1 MKVKIKKMM
10 VVLLLALIL
19 CSAIPINTF
28 AAFITDIN
36 GNARFGIIQNSLNSY
51 GHELHYAQYD
61 GVTYLVFC
69 CQYGSNSP
77 SGQEYVYNSDFIAQ
91 YKEQR
96 AEYEKIAEYIYFGYT
111 MKHGMGLPTT
121 AEAIRDACATQQFVW
136 EYINNNITSQYGAPS
151 RNSWNSNYMSSSIY
165 NNWLSQT
172 EAYYNQ
178 YHTNVSFNNSNN
190 KVDIGDEVVYTDTNG
205 ALQYY
210 DSFEQNING
219 ITFTHTKGSND
230 LKVSVASD
238 CESKATFVSKNYGL
252 YQLLPNGEKYNS
264 SSMSNYVYFSF
275 TSGKVQ
281 NVIFSNY
288 VDPSMFNI
296 SVEVQ
301 SGKIT
306 IVKQDSETG
315 KIAQGDAIL
324 EGAVYE
330 VYAAE
335 DIYNTSGTKKYYAN
349 GDLVATRTTKA
360 DGTTEVVDKLPLGKY
375 LIKETSSS
383 EGYLLDSKEYLV
395 NLKDKDPSAN
405 IVTKSVTSNEV
416 VKKMQIHIF
425 KSGIDKQSGVV
436 QGLEG
441 AEFTIKLESEV
452 QEAYSKG
459 YTYVEVWNGVDE
471 NGNKITVDKN
481 RVAEAQKIA
490 PSYAV
495 MTTDSEGNA
504 YSEEK
509 LPYGKYIGK
518 ETVTPKDF
526 ESAGDFT
533 FSITKDDSEVQEI
546 AQKVKDIIINNEQL
560 EAYIKLVKKDK
571 DTGKTVTLNNAT
583 FQIKAA
589 EDVYDRGN
597 GKLLYKA
604 GDVITQ
610 KIGNTTY
617 DSFTTNANNI
627 VVADNSY
634 SNENDDKGTVT
645 TPLKLKVGSY
655 EITEIKVPE
664 GFLELESPVKF
675 EVEGIRDYDKDQG
688 GDFVKTVE
696 IENDQPTGTVIVDKT
711 VAIRENVDTSLVDI
725 SDLSGIEFRLTA
737 KEDVISPID
746 GSVLYKAGQKVG
758 VYNLSKEG
766 NLEINE
772 LPMGNYELQET
783 KTLKGLVLND
793 KKYEVKF
800 TQKDTVTKIYE
811 EKLDIKNDTTLVEFS
826 KTDITGEGELEGA
839 ELTVTD
845 KNNNIV
851 DKWVSTN
858 ETHKIEGLNA
868 GETYTLKEEFAPNG
882 YVQATEIQFTVE
894 NTNEIQKVEMI
905 DKIVNVLK
913 TDVDGNPIEG
923 VSLVI
928 TNTRTKNIVDKWTTT
943 NEPHNVS
950 GLIEGETYVLHEEQV
965 VGDFVKAKDIEFT
978 VSKDK
983 ETQTIKMVDKTL
995 EVTKTDLVTGEEL
1008 EGAELQVTD
1017 KDGNIIDKWT
1027 SGKEPH
1033 KVTGL
1038 TEGETYVLTE
1048 ITCPY
1053 GYEQAE
1059 SIEFTVSED
1068 KETQKIEMKDMP
1080 ILQDVKLIK
1089 KDSNTNEVIKEK
1101 FTFGL
1106 YKDEG
1111 CNELIKTVDSN
1122 KEEGTVTFDDLRYG
1136 TYFIKEL
1143 ESPKG
1148 YVLSNKVLKLEIN
1161 DQGVFLDGQKIEGEN
1176 DLYTFDFYNTPV
1188 DTPKTGDNSNFALWA
1203 SILGLSAITIAGIGI
1218 REIKKRKTVN
1228 RK

>member
-36 GNARFGIIQNSLNSY
+36 GNARFGIIQNSLNNY

-69 CQYGSNSP
+69 CQYGANSP

-91 YKEQR
+91 YKAQR

-121 AEAIRDACATQQFVW
+121 AEAIRDVCATQQFVW

-190 KVDIGDEVVYTDTNG
+190 KVDIGDEVIYTDTNG
-205 ALQYY
+205 VLQYY
-210 DSFEQNING
+210 DNFEQNING
-219 ITFTHTKGSND
+219 ITFSHTKGSND

-238 CESKATFVSKNYGL
+238 CDSKASFVSRNYGL

-275 TSGKVQ
+275 TSGDVQ

-296 SVEVQ
+296 SVEVK
-301 SGKIT
+301 SGKIN
-306 IVKQDSETG
+306 IIKQDSETG
-315 KIAQGDAIL
+315 NVAQGDATL

-330 VYAAE
+330 IYAAE
-335 DIYNTSGTKKYYAN
+335 DIYNTSGTKKYYTN
-349 GDLVATRTTKA
+349 GDLVATRTIKA
-360 DGTTEVVDKLPLGKY
+360 DGTTEVVEKLPIGKY
-375 LIKETSSS
+375 LVKEVSSS
-383 EGYLLDSKEYLV
+383 EGYLLDTQEYVVDLRDSNESLV
-395 NLKDKDPSAN
+395 IKN
-405 IVTKSVTSNEV
+405 ITSNEK

-452 QEAYSKG
+452 QEAYNKG
-459 YTYVEVWNGVDE
+459 YTYAEVWSGIDE
-471 NGNKITVDKN
+471 NGNKVTVDEN

-526 ESAGDFT
+526 ESAEDFT
-533 FSITKDDSEVQEI
+533 FSITQDESEVEEI

-571 DTGKTVTLNNAT
+571 DTGKIVTLNNAT

-589 EDVYDRGN
+589 EDIYDRGN
-597 GKLLYKA
+597 GKILYKA

-617 DSFTTNANNI
+617 DSFTTNADNI
-627 VVADNSY
+627 IVADNSY

-664 GFLELESPVKF
+664 GFLELEIPVKF

-696 IENDQPTGTVIVDKT
+696 IENSQPTGTVIVDKT
-711 VAIRENVDTSLVDI
+711 VAIREDVDTSIVDI

-737 KEDVISPID
+737 KDDVISPID
-746 GSVLYKAGQKVG
+746 GSVLYKAGQEVG

-772 LPMGNYELQET
+772 LPMGTYELQET

-793 KKYEVKF
+793 KKYEIKF
-800 TQKDTVTKIYE
+800 TQKDTVTKLYE
-811 EKLDIKNDTTLVEFS
+811 ENLDIENETTVVEFS
-826 KTDITGEGELEGA
+826 KTDITGEEELVGA
-839 ELTVTD
+839 KLTVLD
-845 KNNNIV
+845 ENNEVI
-851 DKWVSTN
+851 DTWTSGEK
-858 ETHKIEGLNA
+858 THMIEGLEV
-868 GETYTLKEEFAPNG
+868 GKTYTLREEITPEG
-882 YVQATEIQFTVE
+882 YVKSTDIKFTVE
-894 NTNEIQKVEMI
+894 NTGEIQKVTMI
-905 DKIVNVLK
+905 DK
-913 TDVDGNPIEG
+913 
-923 VSLVI
+923 
-928 TNTRTKNIVDKWTTT
+928 
-943 NEPHNVS
+943 
-950 GLIEGETYVLHEEQV
+950 V
-965 VGDFVKAKDIEFT
+965 V
-978 VSKDK
+978 
-983 ETQTIKMVDKTL
+983 
-995 EVTKTDLVTGEEL
+995 EVTKTDLTTGEEL
-1008 EGAELQVTD
+1008 EGAELKVVD
-1017 KDGNIIDKWT
+1017 EDNNVIDEWT
-1027 SGKEPH
+1027 STKEPH
-1033 KVTGL
+1033 IVTGL
-1038 TEGETYVLTE
+1038 EENKSYKLIEVTA
-1048 ITCPY
+1048 PY
-1053 GYEQAE
+1053 GYEITE
-1059 SIEFTVSED
+1059 EVTFTVSQD
-1068 KETQKIEMKDMP
+1068 KETQRVEMKDMP

-1089 KDSNTNEVIKEK
+1089 KDSKTNEVIKEK

-1106 YKDEG
+1106 YKDEN
-1111 CNELIKTVDSN
+1111 CNELIETVDSN
-1122 KEEGTVTFDDLRYG
+1122 KEEGTVTFEDLRYG
-1136 TYFIKEL
+1136 TYFIKEV

-1148 YVLSNKVLKLEIN
+1148 YVLSDKVLKLEIN

-1188 DTPKTGDNSNFALWA
+1188 DTPKTGDNSDFVLWA
-1203 SILGLSAITIAGIGI
+1203 SLLGLSAITLAGIGI
-1218 REIKKRKTVN
+1218 REIKKRKTVS
-1228 RK
+1228 KK

>member
-36 GNARFGIIQNSLNSY
+36 GNARFGIIQNSLNNY

-61 GVTYLVFC
+61 EVTYLVFC
-69 CQYGSNSP
+69 CQYGATSQT
-77 SGQEYVYNSDFIAQ
+77 GQEYVYNSDFIAQ

-121 AEAIRDACATQQFVW
+121 TEALRDACATQQFVW

-190 KVDIGDEVVYTDTNG
+190 KVDIGDEVIYTDTNG
-205 ALQYY
+205 VLQYY
-210 DSFEQNING
+210 DNFEQNING
-219 ITFTHTKGSND
+219 ITFSHTKGSND

-238 CESKATFVSKNYGL
+238 CESKATFVSRSYGL

-275 TSGKVQ
+275 TSGNVQ

-296 SVEVQ
+296 SVEVK
-301 SGKIT
+301 SGKIN
-306 IVKQDSETG
+306 IIKQDSETG
-315 KIAQGDAIL
+315 NVAQGDATL
-324 EGAVYE
+324 EGAIYE

-335 DIYNTSGTKKYYAN
+335 DIYSESGNKKYYSQ
-349 GDLVATRTTKA
+349 GDLVATRTIKS

-383 EGYLLDSKEYLV
+383 EGYLLDTQEYIV
-395 NLKDKDPSAN
+395 DLKDSSENLVIKN
-405 IVTKSVTSNEV
+405 VTSNEK

-425 KSGIDKQSGVV
+425 KSGIDKQSGIV

-441 AEFTIKLESEV
+441 AEFTIKLESKV
-452 QEAYSKG
+452 QEAYNKG
-459 YTYVEVWNGVDE
+459 YTYAEVWNGIDE
-471 NGNKITVDKN
+471 NGNKVTVDEN

-518 ETVTPKDF
+518 ETVTPADF
-526 ESAGDFT
+526 ESAEDFT
-533 FSITKDDSEVQEI
+533 FSITQDENEVEEI

-560 EAYIKLVKKDK
+560 EAYIKLVKKDL
-571 DTGKTVTLNNAT
+571 DTDKTVTLNNAT

-589 EDVYDRGN
+589 EDIYDRGN

-617 DSFTTNANNI
+617 DSFTTNADNI

-634 SNENDDKGTVT
+634 GNENDDKGTVT

-688 GDFVKTVE
+688 GDFVKTIK
-696 IENDQPTGTVIVDKT
+696 IENDQPTGTAIVDKT
-711 VAIRENVDTSLVDI
+711 VAIREDVDTSIVDI

-746 GSVLYKAGQKVG
+746 GSVLYKAGEEVG

-766 NLEINE
+766 NLEIKD
-772 LPMGNYELQET
+772 LPMGTYELQET
-783 KTLKGLVLND
+783 KTLKGLVLNN

-811 EKLDIKNDTTLVEFS
+811 KNLDIENETTVVEFS
-826 KTDITGEGELEGA
+826 KTDITGEKELVGA
-839 ELTVTD
+839 KLTVLD
-845 KNNNIV
+845 ENNEII
-851 DKWVSTN
+851 DTWTSGEK
-858 ETHKIEGLNA
+858 THKIEGLEA
-868 GETYTLKEEFAPNG
+868 GKTYTLREEITPEG
-882 YVQATEIQFTVE
+882 HVKSTDIKFTVE
-894 NTNEIQKVEMI
+894 NTGEIQKVTMI
-905 DKIVNVLK
+905 DK
-913 TDVDGNPIEG
+913 
-923 VSLVI
+923 
-928 TNTRTKNIVDKWTTT
+928 
-943 NEPHNVS
+943 
-950 GLIEGETYVLHEEQV
+950 V
-965 VGDFVKAKDIEFT
+965 VEI
-978 VSKDK
+978 
-983 ETQTIKMVDKTL
+983 
-995 EVTKTDLVTGEEL
+995 TKTDLTTGEEL
-1008 EGAELQVTD
+1008 EGAELKVVD
-1017 KDGNIIDKWT
+1017 EDNNVIDEWT
-1027 SGKEPH
+1027 STKEPH
-1033 KVTGL
+1033 IVTGL
-1038 TEGETYVLTE
+1038 EENKSYKLIE
-1048 ITCPY
+1048 ITAPY
-1053 GYEQAE
+1053 GYEITEEVA
-1059 SIEFTVSED
+1059 FTVSQD
-1068 KETQKIEMKDMP
+1068 KETQKVEMKDMP

-1106 YKDEG
+1106 YKDEN

-1122 KEEGTVTFDDLRYG
+1122 KEEGTVTFEDLRYG
-1136 TYFIKEL
+1136 TYSIKEI

-1148 YVLSNKVLKLEIN
+1148 YMLSDKVLKLEIN

-1176 DLYTFDFYNTPV
+1176 DLYTFDFYNIPV
-1188 DTPKTGDNSNFALWA
+1188 DTPKTGDNSNFILWT
-1203 SILGLSAITIAGIGI
+1203 SLLGLSAITLAGIGI
-1218 REIKKRKTVN
+1218 REIKKRKTIS
-1228 RK
+1228 KK

>member
-36 GNARFGIIQNSLNSY
+36 GNARFGIIQNSLNNY

-69 CQYGSNSP
+69 CQYGANSP

-91 YKEQR
+91 YKAQR

-121 AEAIRDACATQQFVW
+121 AEAIRDVCATQQFVW

-190 KVDIGDEVVYTDTNG
+190 KVDIGDEVIYTDTNG
-205 ALQYY
+205 VLQYY
-210 DSFEQNING
+210 DNFEQNING
-219 ITFTHTKGSND
+219 ITFSHTKGSND

-238 CESKATFVSKNYGL
+238 CDSKASFVSRNYGL

-275 TSGKVQ
+275 TSGDVQ

-296 SVEVQ
+296 SVEVK
-301 SGKIT
+301 SGKIN
-306 IVKQDSETG
+306 IIKQDSETG
-315 KIAQGDAIL
+315 NVAQGDATL

-330 VYAAE
+330 IYAAE
-335 DIYNTSGTKKYYAN
+335 DIYNTSGTKKYYTN
-349 GDLVATRTTKA
+349 GDLVATRTIKA
-360 DGTTEVVDKLPLGKY
+360 DGTTEVVEKLPIGKY
-375 LIKETSSS
+375 LVKEVSSS
-383 EGYLLDSKEYLV
+383 EGYLLDTQEYVVDLRDSNESLV
-395 NLKDKDPSAN
+395 IKN
-405 IVTKSVTSNEV
+405 ITSNEK

-452 QEAYSKG
+452 QEAYNKG
-459 YTYVEVWNGVDE
+459 YTYAEVWSGIDE
-471 NGNKITVDKN
+471 NGNKVTVDEN

-526 ESAGDFT
+526 ESAEDFT
-533 FSITKDDSEVQEI
+533 FSITQDESEVEEI

-571 DTGKTVTLNNAT
+571 DTGKIVTLNNAT

-589 EDVYDRGN
+589 EDIYDRGN
-597 GKLLYKA
+597 GKILYKA

-617 DSFTTNANNI
+617 DSFTTNADNI

-696 IENDQPTGTVIVDKT
+696 IENSQPTGTVIVDKT
-711 VAIRENVDTSLVDI
+711 VAIREDVDTSIVDI

-737 KEDVISPID
+737 KDDVISPID
-746 GSVLYKAGQKVG
+746 GSVLYKAGQEVG

-772 LPMGNYELQET
+772 LPMGTYELQET

-793 KKYEVKF
+793 KKYEIKF
-800 TQKDTVTKIYE
+800 TQKDTVTKLYE
-811 EKLDIKNDTTLVEFS
+811 ENLDIENETTVVEFS
-826 KTDITGEGELEGA
+826 KTDITGEEELVGA
-839 ELTVTD
+839 KLTVLD
-845 KNNNIV
+845 ENNEVI
-851 DKWVSTN
+851 DTWTSGEK
-858 ETHKIEGLNA
+858 THMIEGLEV
-868 GETYTLKEEFAPNG
+868 GKTYTLREEITPEG
-882 YVQATEIQFTVE
+882 YVKSTDIKFTVE
-894 NTNEIQKVEMI
+894 NTGEIQKVTMI
-905 DKIVNVLK
+905 DK
-913 TDVDGNPIEG
+913 
-923 VSLVI
+923 
-928 TNTRTKNIVDKWTTT
+928 
-943 NEPHNVS
+943 
-950 GLIEGETYVLHEEQV
+950 V
-965 VGDFVKAKDIEFT
+965 V
-978 VSKDK
+978 
-983 ETQTIKMVDKTL
+983 
-995 EVTKTDLVTGEEL
+995 EVTKTDLTTGEEL
-1008 EGAELQVTD
+1008 EGAELKVVD
-1017 KDGNIIDKWT
+1017 EDNNVIDEWT
-1027 SGKEPH
+1027 STKEPH
-1033 KVTGL
+1033 IVTGL
-1038 TEGETYVLTE
+1038 EENKSYKLIEVTA
-1048 ITCPY
+1048 PY
-1053 GYEQAE
+1053 GYEITE
-1059 SIEFTVSED
+1059 EVTFTVSQD
-1068 KETQKIEMKDMP
+1068 KETQRVEMKDMP

-1089 KDSNTNEVIKEK
+1089 KDSKTNEVIKEK

-1106 YKDEG
+1106 YKDEN
-1111 CNELIKTVDSN
+1111 CNELIETVDSN
-1122 KEEGTVTFDDLRYG
+1122 KEEGTVTFEDLRYG
-1136 TYFIKEL
+1136 TYFIKEV

-1148 YVLSNKVLKLEIN
+1148 YVLSDKVLKLEIN

-1188 DTPKTGDNSNFALWA
+1188 DTPKTGDNSDFVLWA
-1203 SILGLSAITIAGIGI
+1203 SLLGLSAITLAGIGI
-1218 REIKKRKTVN
+1218 REIKRRKTVI
-1228 RK
+1228 KK

>member
-28 AAFITDIN
+28 AAFITDIS
-36 GNARFGIIQNSLNSY
+36 GNARFGIVQNSLNSY

-121 AEAIRDACATQQFVW
+121 TEALRDACATQQFVW

-219 ITFTHTKGSND
+219 ITFSHTKGSND

-238 CESKATFVSKNYGL
+238 CESKATFVSRNYGL

-264 SSMSNYVYFSF
+264 ASMSNYVYFSF

-281 NVIFSNY
+281 NVMFSNY

-296 SVEVQ
+296 SVEVK
-301 SGKIT
+301 SGKIIIT
-306 IVKQDSETG
+306 KQDSETG
-315 KIAQGDAIL
+315 TTPQGDATL

-335 DIYNTSGTKKYYAN
+335 DIYSASGNKKYYSQ
-349 GDLVATRTTKA
+349 GDLVATRTIKA

-375 LIKETSSS
+375 LVKETKTS
-383 EGYLLDSKEYLV
+383 EGYLLDAQEYIV
-395 NLKDKDPSAN
+395 DLKDSNESLVIKN
-405 IVTKSVTSNEV
+405 VTSNEK

-441 AEFTIKLESEV
+441 AEFTIKLESKV
-452 QEAYSKG
+452 QEAYDKG
-459 YTYVEVWNGVDE
+459 YTYAEVWNGIDE
-471 NGNKITVDKN
+471 NGNKVTVDEN

-526 ESAGDFT
+526 ESAEDFT
-533 FSITKDDSEVQEI
+533 FSITQDESEVEEI

-589 EDVYDRGN
+589 EDIYDRGN

-617 DSFTTNANNI
+617 DSFTTNADNI

-688 GDFVKTVE
+688 GDFVKPVE

-725 SDLSGIEFRLTA
+725 SDLSGIQFRLTA

-746 GSVLYKAGQKVG
+746 GSVLYKAGEEVG
-758 VYNLSKEG
+758 IYNLSKVG
-766 NLEINE
+766 NLEVKE
-772 LPMGNYELQET
+772 LPMGTYELQEI

-793 KKYEVKF
+793 KKYEVEF
-800 TQKDTVTKIYE
+800 TQKDTVTKVYE
-811 EKLDIKNDTTLVEFS
+811 ENLDIENETTAVEFS
-826 KTDITGEGELEGA
+826 KTDITGEEELVGA
-839 ELTVTD
+839 KLTVLD
-845 KNNNIV
+845 ENNEVI
-851 DKWVSTN
+851 DTWTSGEK
-858 ETHKIEGLNA
+858 THKIEGLEVGKN
-868 GETYTLKEEFAPNG
+868 YTLREEIAPEG
-882 YVQATEIQFTVE
+882 YVKSTDIKFTVE
-894 NTNEIQKVEMI
+894 NTGEIQKVTMI
-905 DKIVNVLK
+905 DK
-913 TDVDGNPIEG
+913 
-923 VSLVI
+923 
-928 TNTRTKNIVDKWTTT
+928 
-943 NEPHNVS
+943 
-950 GLIEGETYVLHEEQV
+950 V
-965 VGDFVKAKDIEFT
+965 V
-978 VSKDK
+978 
-983 ETQTIKMVDKTL
+983 
-995 EVTKTDLVTGEEL
+995 EVTKTDLTTGEEL
-1008 EGAELQVTD
+1008 EGAKLKVVDEDNNV
-1017 KDGNIIDKWT
+1017 IDEWT
-1027 SGKEPH
+1027 SAKEPH
-1033 KVTGL
+1033 IVTGL
-1038 TEGETYVLTE
+1038 EENKSYKLIEVTA
-1048 ITCPY
+1048 PY
-1053 GYEQAE
+1053 GYEITE
-1059 SIEFTVSED
+1059 EVSFTVSQD
-1068 KETQKIEMKDMP
+1068 KETQKVEMKDMP

-1106 YKDEG
+1106 YKDEN

-1122 KEEGTVTFDDLRYG
+1122 KEEGTVTFEDLRYG
-1136 TYFIKEL
+1136 TYFIKETK
-1143 ESPKG
+1143 SPKG
-1148 YVLSNKVLKLEIN
+1148 YMLSDKVLKLEIN

-1176 DLYTFDFYNTPV
+1176 DIYTFDFYNIPV
-1188 DTPKTGDNSNFALWA
+1188 DTPKTGDNSNFILWA
-1203 SILGLSAITIAGIGI
+1203 SLLGLSAITLAGLGI
-1218 REIKKRKTVN
+1218 REIKKRQNVN
-1228 RK
+1228 KK

>member
-36 GNARFGIIQNSLNSY
+36 GNARFGIIQNSLNNY

-69 CQYGSNSP
+69 CQYGANSP

-91 YKEQR
+91 YKAQR

-121 AEAIRDACATQQFVW
+121 AEAIRDVCATQQFVW

-190 KVDIGDEVVYTDTNG
+190 KVDIGDEVIYTDTNG
-205 ALQYY
+205 VLQYY
-210 DSFEQNING
+210 DNFEQNING
-219 ITFTHTKGSND
+219 ITFSHTKGSND

-238 CESKATFVSKNYGL
+238 CDSKASFVSRNYGL

-275 TSGKVQ
+275 TSGDVQ

-296 SVEVQ
+296 SVEVK
-301 SGKIT
+301 SGKIN
-306 IVKQDSETG
+306 IIKQDSETG
-315 KIAQGDAIL
+315 NVAQGDATL

-330 VYAAE
+330 IYAAE
-335 DIYNTSGTKKYYAN
+335 DIYNTSGTKKYYTN
-349 GDLVATRTTKA
+349 GDLVATRTIKA
-360 DGTTEVVDKLPLGKY
+360 DGTTEVVEKLPIGKY
-375 LIKETSSS
+375 LVKEVSSS
-383 EGYLLDSKEYLV
+383 EGYLLDTQEYVVDLRDSNESLV
-395 NLKDKDPSAN
+395 IKN
-405 IVTKSVTSNEV
+405 ITSNEK

-452 QEAYSKG
+452 QEAYNKG
-459 YTYVEVWNGVDE
+459 YTYAEVWSGIDE
-471 NGNKITVDKN
+471 NGNKVTVDEN

-526 ESAGDFT
+526 ESAEDFT
-533 FSITKDDSEVQEI
+533 FSITQDESEVEEI

-571 DTGKTVTLNNAT
+571 DTGKIVTLNNAT

-589 EDVYDRGN
+589 EDIYDRGN
-597 GKLLYKA
+597 GKILYKA

-617 DSFTTNANNI
+617 DSFTTNADNI
-627 VVADNSY
+627 IVADNSY

-696 IENDQPTGTVIVDKT
+696 IENSQPTGTVIVDKT
-711 VAIRENVDTSLVDI
+711 VAIREDVDTSIVDI

-737 KEDVISPID
+737 KDDVISPID
-746 GSVLYKAGQKVG
+746 GSVLYKAGQEVG

-772 LPMGNYELQET
+772 LPMGTYELQET

-793 KKYEVKF
+793 KKYEIKF
-800 TQKDTVTKIYE
+800 TQKDTVTKLYE
-811 EKLDIKNDTTLVEFS
+811 ENLDIENETTVVEFS
-826 KTDITGEGELEGA
+826 KTDITGEEELVGA
-839 ELTVTD
+839 KLTVLD
-845 KNNNIV
+845 ENNEVI
-851 DKWVSTN
+851 DTWTSGEK
-858 ETHKIEGLNA
+858 THMIEGLEV
-868 GETYTLKEEFAPNG
+868 GKTYTLREEITPEG
-882 YVQATEIQFTVE
+882 YVKSTDIKFTVE
-894 NTNEIQKVEMI
+894 NTGEIQKVTMI
-905 DKIVNVLK
+905 DK
-913 TDVDGNPIEG
+913 
-923 VSLVI
+923 
-928 TNTRTKNIVDKWTTT
+928 
-943 NEPHNVS
+943 
-950 GLIEGETYVLHEEQV
+950 V
-965 VGDFVKAKDIEFT
+965 V
-978 VSKDK
+978 
-983 ETQTIKMVDKTL
+983 
-995 EVTKTDLVTGEEL
+995 EVTKTDLTTGEEL
-1008 EGAELQVTD
+1008 EGAELKVVD
-1017 KDGNIIDKWT
+1017 EDNNVIDEWT
-1027 SGKEPH
+1027 STKEPH
-1033 KVTGL
+1033 IVTGL
-1038 TEGETYVLTE
+1038 EENKSYKLIEVTA
-1048 ITCPY
+1048 PY
-1053 GYEQAE
+1053 GYEITE
-1059 SIEFTVSED
+1059 EVTFTVSQD
-1068 KETQKIEMKDMP
+1068 KETQRVEMKDMP

-1089 KDSNTNEVIKEK
+1089 KDSKTNEVIKEK

-1106 YKDEG
+1106 YKDEN
-1111 CNELIKTVDSN
+1111 CNELIETVDSN
-1122 KEEGTVTFDDLRYG
+1122 KEEGTVTFEDLRYG
-1136 TYFIKEL
+1136 TYFIKEV

-1148 YVLSNKVLKLEIN
+1148 YVLSDKVLKLEIN

-1188 DTPKTGDNSNFALWA
+1188 DTPKTGDNSDFVLWA
-1203 SILGLSAITIAGIGI
+1203 SLLGLSAITLAGIGI
-1218 REIKKRKTVN
+1218 REIKKRKTVS
-1228 RK
+1228 KK

>member
-19 CSAIPINTF
+19 CSAIPINIF

-36 GNARFGIIQNSLNSY
+36 GNARFGIIQNSLNNY

-69 CQYGSNSP
+69 CQYGANSP

-91 YKEQR
+91 YKAQR

-121 AEAIRDACATQQFVW
+121 AEAIRDVCATQQFVW

-190 KVDIGDEVVYTDTNG
+190 KVDIGDEVIYTDTNG
-205 ALQYY
+205 VLQYY
-210 DSFEQNING
+210 DNFEQNING
-219 ITFTHTKGSND
+219 ITFSHTKGSND

-238 CESKATFVSKNYGL
+238 CDSKASFVSRNYGL

-275 TSGKVQ
+275 TSGDVQ

-296 SVEVQ
+296 SVEVK
-301 SGKIT
+301 SGKIN
-306 IVKQDSETG
+306 IIKQDSETG
-315 KIAQGDAIL
+315 NVAQGDATL

-330 VYAAE
+330 IYAAE
-335 DIYNTSGTKKYYAN
+335 DIYNTSGTKKYYTN
-349 GDLVATRTTKA
+349 GDLVATRTIKA
-360 DGTTEVVDKLPLGKY
+360 DGTTEVVEKLPIGKY
-375 LIKETSSS
+375 LVKEVSSS
-383 EGYLLDSKEYLV
+383 EGYLLDTQEYVVDLRDSNESLV
-395 NLKDKDPSAN
+395 IKN
-405 IVTKSVTSNEV
+405 ITSNEK

-452 QEAYSKG
+452 QEAYNKG
-459 YTYVEVWNGVDE
+459 YTYAEVWSGIDE
-471 NGNKITVDKN
+471 NGNKVTVDEN

-526 ESAGDFT
+526 ESAEDFT
-533 FSITKDDSEVQEI
+533 FSITQDESEVEEI

-571 DTGKTVTLNNAT
+571 DTGKIVTLNNAT

-589 EDVYDRGN
+589 EDIYDRGN
-597 GKLLYKA
+597 GKILYKA

-617 DSFTTNANNI
+617 DSFTTNADNI
-627 VVADNSY
+627 IVADNSY

-696 IENDQPTGTVIVDKT
+696 IENSQPTGTVIVDKT
-711 VAIRENVDTSLVDI
+711 VAIREDVDTSIVDI

-737 KEDVISPID
+737 KDDVISPID
-746 GSVLYKAGQKVG
+746 GSVLYKAGQEVG

-772 LPMGNYELQET
+772 LPMGTYELQET

-793 KKYEVKF
+793 KKYEIKF
-800 TQKDTVTKIYE
+800 TQKDTVTKLYE
-811 EKLDIKNDTTLVEFS
+811 ENLDIENETTVVEFS
-826 KTDITGEGELEGA
+826 KTDITGEEELVGA
-839 ELTVTD
+839 KLTVLD
-845 KNNNIV
+845 ENNEVI
-851 DKWVSTN
+851 DTWTSGEK
-858 ETHKIEGLNA
+858 THMIEGLEV
-868 GETYTLKEEFAPNG
+868 GKTYTLREEITPEG
-882 YVQATEIQFTVE
+882 YVKSTDIKFTVE
-894 NTNEIQKVEMI
+894 NTGEIQKVTMI
-905 DKIVNVLK
+905 DK
-913 TDVDGNPIEG
+913 
-923 VSLVI
+923 
-928 TNTRTKNIVDKWTTT
+928 
-943 NEPHNVS
+943 
-950 GLIEGETYVLHEEQV
+950 V
-965 VGDFVKAKDIEFT
+965 V
-978 VSKDK
+978 
-983 ETQTIKMVDKTL
+983 
-995 EVTKTDLVTGEEL
+995 EVTKTDLTTGEEL
-1008 EGAELQVTD
+1008 EGAELKVVD
-1017 KDGNIIDKWT
+1017 EDNNVIDEWT
-1027 SGKEPH
+1027 STKEPH
-1033 KVTGL
+1033 IVTGL
-1038 TEGETYVLTE
+1038 EENKSYKLIEVTA
-1048 ITCPY
+1048 PY
-1053 GYEQAE
+1053 GYEITE
-1059 SIEFTVSED
+1059 EVTFTVSQD
-1068 KETQKIEMKDMP
+1068 KETQRVEMKDMP

-1089 KDSNTNEVIKEK
+1089 KDSKTNEVIKEK

-1106 YKDEG
+1106 YKDEN
-1111 CNELIKTVDSN
+1111 CNELIETVDSN
-1122 KEEGTVTFDDLRYG
+1122 KEEGTVTFEDLRYG
-1136 TYFIKEL
+1136 TYFIKEV

-1148 YVLSNKVLKLEIN
+1148 YVLSDKVLKLEIN

-1188 DTPKTGDNSNFALWA
+1188 DTPKTGDNSDFVLWA
-1203 SILGLSAITIAGIGI
+1203 SLLGLSAITLAGIGI
-1218 REIKKRKTVN
+1218 REIKKRKTVS
-1228 RK
+1228 KK